1 MLDYCKIVAYC
12 LMPNHFHLMI
22 FVTSPIIELGK
33 NNIYTKTRTLN
44 FSIGI
49 MLRSYTNALQ
59 NQEGFIGSLFQ
70 QHTKAICLTKPAGIT
85 PSYFNTAFGTKINI
99 MPSEKQYPQTCFE
112 YIHHNPVKALISAT
126 FHRQRIMPAYGME
139 LSLTNRL
146 REALGLN
153 TDRIAQSHSDP
164 IRRNASDTDR
174 IASKSS
180 DPIRRNAS
188 DTDRIASKSEE
199 RGLKPAHKFG

>member
-59 NQEGFIGSLFQ
+59 NQEGFTGACFS
-70 QHTKAICLTKPAGIT
+70 
-85 PSYFNTAFGTKINI
+85 NTLR
-99 MPSEKQYPQTCFE
+99 QY
-112 YIHHNPVKALISAT
+112 V
-126 FHRQRIMPAYGME
+126 
-139 LSLTNRL
+139 
-146 REALGLN
+146 
-153 TDRIAQSHSDP
+153 
-164 IRRNASDTDR
+164 
-174 IASKSS
+174 
-180 DPIRRNAS
+180 
-188 DTDRIASKSEE
+188 
-199 RGLKPAHKFG
+199 